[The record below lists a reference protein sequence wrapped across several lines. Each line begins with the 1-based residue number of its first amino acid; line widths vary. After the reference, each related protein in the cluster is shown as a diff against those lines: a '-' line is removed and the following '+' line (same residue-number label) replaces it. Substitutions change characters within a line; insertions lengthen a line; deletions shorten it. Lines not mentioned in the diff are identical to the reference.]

1 VIVCKRGAE
10 VSADELTRFCK
21 DRLSSYKVP
30 KSINFVESLP
40 HTEVGK
46 VNKVKVR
53 DTFVQAGVVGIS
65 QKQQG

>member
-1 VIVCKRGAE
+1 MIVCKRGAQ
-10 VSADELTRFCK
+10 VSADELTRSCK
-21 DRLSSYKVP
+21 DRLSSYKGP

>member
-1 VIVCKRGAE
+1 LIRNSELKTHRERGLFFNSKPE
-10 VSADELTRFCK
+10 TKNTKL
-21 DRLSSYKVP
+21 LW
-30 KSINFVESLP
+30 FVESLP
-40 HTEVGK
+40 HTELGK